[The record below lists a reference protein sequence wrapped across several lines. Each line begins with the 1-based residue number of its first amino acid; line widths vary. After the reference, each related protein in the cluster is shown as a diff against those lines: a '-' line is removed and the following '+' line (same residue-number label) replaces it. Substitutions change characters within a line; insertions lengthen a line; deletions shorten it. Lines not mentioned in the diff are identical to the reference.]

1 MIGNYSSGI
10 RLTSDITNA
19 PAAVGPY
26 SQLAIVGEW
35 YFLSGQLPLD
45 PATGELVDG
54 GIEAQTGQVFNN
66 IEAVLRGA
74 GLRLSDV
81 VRCSVY
87 MTNMDDFPAM
97 NAIYAKRFSGH
108 KPARETIGVQALA
121 VGAPIEITVIAYKR
135 KEEGG

>member
-1 MIGNYSSGI
+1 MIGSYSSGI
-10 RLTSDITNA
+10 RLMSDITNA

-45 PATGELVDG
+45 PATGKLVDG

-108 KPARETIGVQALA
+108 KPAR
-121 VGAPIEITVIAYKR
+121 
-135 KEEGG
+135 